1 MVGRKCWE
9 DVGVLAPL
17 EGREV
22 SVNGTAE
29 RERDSQNIRLA
40 FEHTKES
47 YVAGQ
52 QAN

>member
-9 DVGVLAPL
+9 DVGVLASL

-29 RERDSQNIRLA
+29 RESQTIRLA
-40 FEHTKES
+40 FEHTKEL

-52 QAN
+52 QTN